1 MLKIKNKKIIKIVLR
16 TISVILALAI
26 LISGVTVLF
35 YVFQPINNYNLKVTQ
50 TKYQDY
56 ANSYKI
62 SLTEATK
69 EAIENAYNEAVSL
82 TVEETAGFD
91 SILIELNGSGT
102 SISEPLVFNEKSKS
116 KLPIKFLVHKMAKR
130 FISGRT

>member
-35 YVFQPINNYNLKVTQ
+35 YVFQPINNYNLKITQ

-62 SLTEATK
+62 SLTES
-69 EAIENAYNEAVSL
+69 N
-82 TVEETAGFD
+82 
-91 SILIELNGSGT
+91 
-102 SISEPLVFNEKSKS
+102 
-116 KLPIKFLVHKMAKR
+116 KR
-130 FISGRT
+130 SNRKRLQ